1 LPLFFL
7 LTKLTKLLEDKSSL
21 KEEKKKKKIFLQTK
35 SISFKLVNPPLGNW
49 AKLLNIDGSCLGNSG
64 CAGGEGLLRD
74 SIGVWLAGFSPT

>member
-1 LPLFFL
+1 
-7 LTKLTKLLEDKSSL
+7 LTKLLEDKSSL
-21 KEEKKKKKIFLQTK
+21 KEEKKKNIFLQTK

-74 SIGVWLAGFSPT
+74 SIGVGLAGFSPT